1 MGLNIMEK
9 SNWIKE
15 IEKDF
20 NVSFFGSNC
29 DSNVVY
35 FENDKNVFW
44 VVKIDMNEKS
54 ISVFK
59 PSNKYRN
66 LKLAEKN
73 GLKFVEELLK
83 HIDHWND
90 LGLVNL
96 FHLLDK
102 ISVKRQIDKID
113 RWIFTIESRVSEN
126 AFGGSDWAEF

>member
-1 MGLNIMEK
+1 MSLYLDPTVILTLY
-9 SNWIKE
+9 I
-15 IEKDF
+15 
-20 NVSFFGSNC
+20 
-29 DSNVVY
+29 

-59 PSNKYRN
+59 PSKKYRN
-66 LKLAEKN
+66 LKLAEKD
-73 GLKFVEELLK
+73 GLKIVEELMK
-83 HIDHWND
+83 HINHWND
-90 LGLVNL
+90 LGLVNP